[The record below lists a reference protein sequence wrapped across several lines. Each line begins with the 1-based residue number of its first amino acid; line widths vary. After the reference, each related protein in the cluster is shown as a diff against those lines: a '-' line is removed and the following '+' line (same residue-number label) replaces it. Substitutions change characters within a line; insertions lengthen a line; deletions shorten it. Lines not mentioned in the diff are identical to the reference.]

1 MVTNPMDLVNLIKS
15 NFWPLSV
22 KKISTVIDINLLK
35 FITKMQEKMPGISE
49 HSILMPL
56 EELAKGN
63 GRVTTV

>member
-22 KKISTVIDINLLK
+22 KKISTVTDINLLK

-49 HSILMPL
+49 HSILITL
-56 EELAKGN
+56 EELAKRN